1 MPNRYVKSPN
11 EIARIQSLFAEP
23 VFSDSR
29 VLSVQFETTAE
40 FIAAVLPPGLKPDE
54 RPLAS
59 AWVGTFGSSNCV
71 GPFAGAGINVR
82 ARHGDLAGNYCL
94 TMPMST
100 DAAIIFGR
108 ELYAEP
114 KKLADV
120 RLERAGDLIT
130 GTVTRYG
137 ITFLELR
144 GRMEETLPG
153 GSATGATF
161 HYKFTPSPDG
171 RGLDADP
178 LLIHIRGESTSRH
191 VERGAGEVILRESP
205 HDPVVDVPVVRV
217 LGAAYTEGE
226 TRTFGSVLA
235 RIDADAFLPYAFGK
249 MDDLT
254 LLARTGA
261 LQPAGLPQ

>member
-1 MPNRYVKSPN
+1 MPAQCMRLTGEWLVDTDLLVPRRHPPSLRGKGAGGLGRPGTGRSMVNRYVKSPD
-11 EIARIQSLFAEP
+11 ELARIQSLFAEP
-23 VFSDSR
+23 VFSDS
-29 VLSVQFETTAE
+29 
-40 FIAAVLPPGLKPDE
+40 
-54 RPLAS
+54 
-59 AWVGTFGSSNCV
+59 
-71 GPFAGAGINVR
+71 
-82 ARHGDLAGNYCL
+82 
-94 TMPMST
+94 
-100 DAAIIFGR
+100 R

-178 LLIHIRGESTSRH
+178 ALVHIRG
-191 VERGAGEVILRESP
+191 
-205 HDPVVDVPVVRV
+205 
-217 LGAAYTEGE
+217 
-226 TRTFGSVLA
+226 
-235 RIDADAFLPYAFGK
+235 
-249 MDDLT
+249 
-254 LLARTGA
+254 
-261 LQPAGLPQ
+261 